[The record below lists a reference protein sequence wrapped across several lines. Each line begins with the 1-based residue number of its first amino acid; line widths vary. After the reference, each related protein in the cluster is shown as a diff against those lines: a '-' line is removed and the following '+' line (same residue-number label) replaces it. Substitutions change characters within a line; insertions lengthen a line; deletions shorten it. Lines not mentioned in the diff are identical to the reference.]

1 MSTHSIAKI
10 LTSAIAVAGVL
21 ATTFAVTGAAQ
32 ADDRYGHGQAHGGY
46 QAPAPRHVAPP
57 AYNSNG
63 HGSQHRHHDGDKIGK
78 AVAIGIGAAILGGIL
93 ASEANRHRQYDR
105 NYD

>member
-32 ADDRYGHGQAHGGY
+32 ANDGHGRGQLHGY
-46 QAPAPRHVAPP
+46 QAQAPRHVAPP
-57 AYNSNG
+57 VYNSYD